1 MPGRVWAGLTDD
13 WYIGGLPNPLQIKE
27 AINDCYENVTSH
39 GYHTDNIYI
48 AGHSLGGIVVESYAK
63 VKNKETKISI
73 KITFNFEN
81 RVFSYRVILQIKEN
95 WKVLNLFLMLAY

>member
-27 AINDCYENVTSH
+27 AINDCYENATSH

-63 VKNKETKISI
+63 VETK
-73 KITFNFEN
+73 KQKL
-81 RVFSYRVILQIKEN
+81 VGCH
-95 WKVLNLFLMLAY
+95 M

>member
-27 AINDCYENVTSH
+27 AINDCYENATSH
-39 GYHTDNIYI
+39 GYHKDNIYI

-63 VKNKETKISI
+63 VETKILKQNLNETEI
-73 KITFNFEN
+73 ITFNDFGA
-81 RVFSYRVILQIKEN
+81 LT
-95 WKVLNLFLMLAY
+95 LLA

>member
-13 WYIGGLPNPLQIKE
+13 WYTGGLPNHLQIKE
-27 AINDCYENVTSH
+27 AINDCYENATSH

-63 VKNKETKISI
+63 VKQRNKNFEKI
-73 KITFNFEN
+73 KIKNTPELLLPWPGLCN
-81 RVFSYRVILQIKEN
+81 YIAQ
-95 WKVLNLFLMLAY
+95 